1 MEVSPSIRSSAVDS
15 INSSMRSPT
24 WALGHGIFKRP
35 DIIPSSTEFQARHSF
50 YSDKSEDNIRIT
62 PSRNL
67 SPYRTYSTPKLDKK
81 ERVYIRSTSPRFN
94 LEEKAKQDKVE
105 DHAEVL
111 EYRREF
117 NNLESEN
124 RKLRNQI
131 KLLNNEITLEREDK
145 IALKNHYRTQER
157 TFMERIQQL
166 EEELRKFKIDTMKD
180 ITRNENLEISITEI
194 KKQKNELIDENAFLK
209 HENKTIKHEMADT
222 IRKLQR
228 DLELLANENE
238 ALKYKCESLSSSH
251 DVYVN
256 SKLQLLEKE
265 LEDQRILNMKL
276 RRESEE
282 TVQRFR
288 NELSEQKS
296 TIQDISTEKA
306 NFIKHNEAY
315 YEGIVKTLE
324 SKLKDVESRYNQTL
338 HDNEELKHQLNIMK
352 LNSKIS
358 EADEDRKHKFVAFE
372 KQITQNNRKIDEL
385 ESQLTQ
391 ANSKYAQLQSKIAQS
406 RKSHDD
412 IVPTHTHSESKIRSS
427 KSPAKKR
434 KVKKPV
440 KVMRQST
447 SGYSSEADGYRHC
460 DACDKLKIGL
470 DELLKNR

>member
-1 MEVSPSIRSSAVDS
+1 MEVSPSIRSSVVDS
-15 INSSMRSPT
+15 VNSSMRSPT

-67 SPYRTYSTPKLDKK
+67 SPYRTHSTPKLYKK
-81 ERVYIRSTSPRFN
+81 ERIHIRSPSPKFN
-94 LEEKAKQDKVE
+94 LEEKAQQDKAE

-157 TFMERIQQL
+157 TFIERIQQL

-180 ITRNENLEISITEI
+180 ITRNENLEVSLTEI
-194 KKQKNELIDENAFLK
+194 KKHKNELIDENSFLK
-209 HENKTIKHEMADT
+209 HENKTIKHEMADA

-238 ALKYKCESLSSSH
+238 ALKYKCESLTSSH

-256 SKLQLLEKE
+256 SKIQLLEKE
-265 LEDQRILNMKL
+265 LEDQRNLNKKL
-276 RRESEE
+276 RWESEE
-282 TVQRFR
+282 ITQRLR

-296 TIQDISTEKA
+296 TMQDISTEKA
-306 NFIKHNEAY
+306 KLMKHNKAN
-315 YEGIVKTLE
+315 YEGVVKTLE
-324 SKLKDVESRYNQTL
+324 SKLKDLETRYNQTL
-338 HDNEELKHQLNIMK
+338 HDNEELKHQLNTIK
-352 LNSKIS
+352 LSSKIS
-358 EADEDRKHKFVAFE
+358 EADEDREHKFVAFE
-372 KQITQNNRKIDEL
+372 KQITTNNRKIDEL

-412 IVPTHTHSESKIRSS
+412 IVPSHSRSESNIRPSPS
-427 KSPAKKR
+427 KMRKGKR
-434 KVKKPV
+434 PV
-440 KVMRQST
+440 KPTRQST
-447 SGYSSEADGYRHC
+447 SGYNSEADGHRHC
-460 DACDKLKIGL
+460 DACYKLKIGL